1 MSESCVKQA
10 FWLLISFTLLD
21 LCFAGPRPS
30 HRTPQRRHD
39 PGTWVHN
46 NPILNDQGQQRIHF
60 PSLSDS
66 GVQRIQIPSLSDLDT
81 QRIEIPLLDDG
92 QVTQVK
98 VLRPK
103 SKDVL
108 VVTIEREIGRCVS
121 CACNGHSEDCDESTG
136 RCLNC
141 QDNTAGDHCERC
153 KDGYYGN
160 AALGTCAICPCPLR
174 LESNN
179 FAVGCSD
186 VSGRIRCQCKPGYA
200 GEKCERCA
208 PGYFGR
214 PEEYGGR
221 CQPCNCNGN
230 SCSPT
235 TGVCNYIQDP
245 KDTNPAEECT
255 ECDSCAQTLLNELEL
270 LDVELERLKAQLDT
284 VNSSS
289 EAYQRLKELEKAIT
303 EVKNMVITYTADVE
317 KLRPKVTELEQDVR
331 TLTLDINKLKQEAE
345 KRSDEAEKVVK
356 NVEKT
361 HQKATDLNSQ
371 VLDILKKIQELLK
384 QLSNPSLDGTL
395 PSGDA
400 DKLLK
405 EAERLVRVMQERSF
419 KPQKDA
425 AEKELDEAKKL
436 LDYIK
441 NNCTKQFNQNQEA
454 ANRIRSLLKDYED
467 KLKELEKALKE
478 ANETVKKANE
488 QNTHN
493 AQTLNDQLKRIN
505 TLEKEKNNVEND
517 IAMAKQQ
524 LKDVEDLLKMLSD
537 SKKEYEELAAELDGA
552 KTKLTNR
559 VNSISQTAALQGLV
573 KDAEDHAALLNKLAN
588 ELQQAIQNS
597 SGRADVKDALAAV
610 DAYRNITEAIK
621 AAEEAAK
628 KAKEAADKA
637 LNDATRG
644 DISKRAKDLKD
655 QGTSLHK
662 DAKQAEKD
670 LKELTNDLK
679 EHQQRLDDAQKKK
692 TQLEKDLRDINN
704 DLNDIQRDDIATMID
719 IAKRTAQAANASA
732 SDTMNKL
739 QDINAEI
746 NAIKAQNAS
755 GSPDQANINRILD
768 DVDMAVKNLSNSI
781 PSLLDKFTQV
791 EKLSSEIDPN
801 NNISYNIMHIK
812 ELIEQARSAANR
824 VPVPMKFTGL
834 EHVELRLP
842 RTLDDLRAYT
852 AMSLLLQRPESEVRG
867 DGRRRRRQGT
877 RDNGNLFVLYLGH
890 KDATKDYLGMA
901 LRDNVLYFVY
911 KLDGIIKEIKS
922 MDITLSK
929 PDRIFFDKVDV
940 RRIYEDVQVN
950 LTKLF
955 TTNKPDPEV
964 PSSAQGD
971 ALHNLLNL
979 HPSEAVFYVGGYPKD
994 FTPPAPLN
1002 YPGYQGCIE
1011 FNMFNERLISL
1022 YNFKSLGPENVTLQT
1037 PCKRYIQ
1044 PGDGEYLEGT
1054 GYIQLQLEKVPTL
1067 LSIFQTLETRAKDG
1081 IILYIGNE
1089 NSYYLITL
1097 ENGYVVLR
1105 GRVGD
1110 KQLETRRSSRPED
1123 MNGELRVFFD
1133 GKTNVT
1139 RVRLKTQELV
1149 NGPYFYANFDSYFIG
1164 GIPSDLRRR
1173 YNITVPPLRGYVKE
1187 LNAGGKTPSQLNKVG
1202 VGRSY
1207 SSKIL
1212 ALRNAEF
1219 SAGGSLD
1226 SPPTGFSLDGALTLS
1241 LGFKST
1247 EKDGLLLQNKQAS
1260 KEIGLSMVDG
1270 YVVVKYQNRVWR
1282 SKKQYQDGEWHYVTV
1297 ISKDGRLEVRI
1308 DEVDEG
1314 EDITQSP
1321 NLRFLSDKVTLGAG
1335 SFTGCI
1341 SNVYLRRSDALYQ
1354 PEDLS
1359 DFSSTGDV
1367 VLDKCTSE
1375 RQPENMWANRKKDGK
1390 EEIKDDRVSGCFL
1403 PTPIPHS
1410 FHLAGASSSLSYTM
1424 PSRALTHRPY
1434 FSLDVRTKSA
1444 EGLLFYVPA
1453 EQEKYHLALYVS
1465 KGRIRL
1471 SVGRQRE
1478 IFNREK
1484 YNDGKWHTITLSLE
1498 KRRFRLVIDGLRAQ
1512 DGVLNPGESSSIQL
1526 STAVYLGS
1534 PPPHTHADLK
1544 WKMLPVHGVV
1554 GCVRNFRMNGSAM
1567 AAPAVNRGVGLCF
1580 EGQMESGAYFSGQG
1594 AHVII
1599 NESFVVSQKFEL
1611 VFEMRPS
1618 NQSGLLLHVG
1628 NSDHHLTVFMRKG
1641 EVVAQ
1646 VSNGEE
1652 GFSVSVQPNQSL
1664 CDGMFHRIAV
1674 IQRNNVVEMHVDTE
1688 GRYTIGPSLSS
1699 PTKDRFPVYVGGVPD
1714 DRRLPFLP
1722 ITESYV
1728 GCLQNMVFNRDV
1740 VVFEKLSAVFGP
1752 VNMRECP
1759 ANLRVPSP
1767 Q

>member
-1 MSESCVKQA
+1 
-10 FWLLISFTLLD
+10 
-21 LCFAGPRPS
+21 
-30 HRTPQRRHD
+30 
-39 PGTWVHN
+39 
-46 NPILNDQGQQRIHF
+46 
-60 PSLSDS
+60 
-66 GVQRIQIPSLSDLDT
+66 
-81 QRIEIPLLDDG
+81 
-92 QVTQVK
+92 
-98 VLRPK
+98 
-103 SKDVL
+103 
-108 VVTIEREIGRCVS
+108 
-121 CACNGHSEDCDESTG
+121 
-136 RCLNC
+136 
-141 QDNTAGDHCERC
+141 
-153 KDGYYGN
+153 
-160 AALGTCAICPCPLR
+160 
-174 LESNN
+174 
-179 FAVGCSD
+179 
-186 VSGRIRCQCKPGYA
+186 
-200 GEKCERCA
+200 
-208 PGYFGR
+208 
-214 PEEYGGR
+214 
-221 CQPCNCNGN
+221 
-230 SCSPT
+230 
-235 TGVCNYIQDP
+235 
-245 KDTNPAEECT
+245 
-255 ECDSCAQTLLNELEL
+255 
-270 LDVELERLKAQLDT
+270 
-284 VNSSS
+284 
-289 EAYQRLKELEKAIT
+289 
-303 EVKNMVITYTADVE
+303 
-317 KLRPKVTELEQDVR
+317 
-331 TLTLDINKLKQEAE
+331 
-345 KRSDEAEKVVK
+345 
-356 NVEKT
+356 
-361 HQKATDLNSQ
+361 
-371 VLDILKKIQELLK
+371 
-384 QLSNPSLDGTL
+384 
-395 PSGDA
+395 
-400 DKLLK
+400 
-405 EAERLVRVMQERSF
+405 
-419 KPQKDA
+419 
-425 AEKELDEAKKL
+425 
-436 LDYIK
+436 
-441 NNCTKQFNQNQEA
+441 
-454 ANRIRSLLKDYED
+454 
-467 KLKELEKALKE
+467 
-478 ANETVKKANE
+478 
-488 QNTHN
+488 
-493 AQTLNDQLKRIN
+493 
-505 TLEKEKNNVEND
+505 
-517 IAMAKQQ
+517 
-524 LKDVEDLLKMLSD
+524 
-537 SKKEYEELAAELDGA
+537 
-552 KTKLTNR
+552 
-559 VNSISQTAALQGLV
+559 
-573 KDAEDHAALLNKLAN
+573 
-588 ELQQAIQNS
+588 
-597 SGRADVKDALAAV
+597 
-610 DAYRNITEAIK
+610 
-621 AAEEAAK
+621 
-628 KAKEAADKA
+628 
-637 LNDATRG
+637 
-644 DISKRAKDLKD
+644 
-655 QGTSLHK
+655 
-662 DAKQAEKD
+662 
-670 LKELTNDLK
+670 
-679 EHQQRLDDAQKKK
+679 
-692 TQLEKDLRDINN
+692 
-704 DLNDIQRDDIATMID
+704 MID

-746 NAIKAQNAS
+746 NAIKAQNVS

-877 RDNGNLFVLYLGH
+877 RDNGNLFVLYLGQ

-901 LRDNVLYFVY
+901 LRNNVLYFVY
-911 KLDGIIKEIKS
+911 KLDGSIKEIKS
-922 MDITLSK
+922 IDITLSK
-929 PDRIFFDKVDV
+929 PDRIFFDKVDM
-940 RRIYEDVQVN
+940 RRIYEDAQVN

-955 TTNKPDPEV
+955 TTNKPDPEI

-1011 FNMFNERLISL
+1011 FNMFNEKLISL

-1089 NSYYLITL
+1089 NSYYLIAL

-1110 KQLETRRSSRPED
+1110 KQLETRRSSGPED

-1139 RVRLKTQELV
+1139 RVRLKTKELNSYYLIALENGYVVLRGRVGDKQLETRRSSGPEDMNGELRVFFDGKTNVTRVRLKTKELV
-1149 NGPYFYANFDSYFIG
+1149 NGPYFSANFDSYFIG

-1187 LNAGGKTPSQLNKVG
+1187 LNAGGRTPSQLNKVG

-1226 SPPTGFSLDGALTLS
+1226 SPPTGFSLDGALTIS

-1260 KEIGLSMVDG
+1260 KEIGLSMVNG

-1335 SFTGCI
+1335 SFTGCL

-1390 EEIKDDRVSGCFL
+1390 EEMKDDRVSGCFL

-1444 EGLLFYVPA
+1444 EGLLFYIPA

-1567 AAPAVNRGVGLCF
+1567 ATPAVNRGVGLCF

-1611 VFEMRPS
+1611 VFELRPS

-1646 VSNGEE
+1646 VSNG
-1652 GFSVSVQPNQSL
+1652 GGRFSVSVQPNQSL

-1674 IQRNNVVEMHVDTE
+1674 IQRNNVVEMHVDTD
-1688 GRYTIGPSLSS
+1688 GRYTIGPSSSS

-1714 DRRLPFLP
+1714 HRRLPFLP